1 MGYFF
6 DDISLNRNFIVA
18 RIASQPYDRTI
29 PPLGFEHHLAVGTI
43 NSEGFSGESS
53 RMSKQ
58 GLRAFR
64 LVVSF
69 LLCFTAAPWSFAAHV
84 NPQGLNPNKPKTT
97 RKVSESQHTKRHL
110 RHLARGRATGIR
122 LASAHTASLTHTA
135 TRSASVRPASARPAT
150 LSTRHHSYHER
161 FYTSS
166 FAEDITAGDVTD
178 GEDPVVR
185 LAAIDALGNMNG
197 TVVAIEPTSGR
208 VLAMVNQ
215 KLALSSGAQP
225 CSTIKLSVALAA
237 LSEGLISKETEV
249 PLGGRSRMN
258 LTQALAHS
266 NNAYFEALGRKLG
279 FEKVAF
285 YAHQYGLG
293 ELAGYD
299 ISGEKLGTYPD
310 EVIPEKL
317 GGVGKMCSFGEGV
330 SMTPLQL
337 GAMVS
342 AIANGGTLYYLQ
354 HPSSPEEVVNFQP
367 RIKRQL
373 DIAPLIPEISDGMA
387 GAVQYGTARRLGLNF
402 SEEEILGKTGT
413 CSHEGTR
420 YGWFASYA
428 NTSRGRVVVVVFL
441 QGGRPTFGPKAAEI
455 AGRMY
460 RNLYDHNFFLAG
472 PASPSDTAAA
482 AR

>member
-1 MGYFF
+1 
-6 DDISLNRNFIVA
+6 
-18 RIASQPYDRTI
+18 
-29 PPLGFEHHLAVGTI
+29 
-43 NSEGFSGESS
+43 
-53 RMSKQ
+53 MSKL
-58 GLRAFR
+58 GARYLR
-64 LVVSF
+64 LVVIAGG
-69 LLCFTAAPWSFAAHV
+69 LLIAPATWAAHI
-84 NPQGLNPNKPKTT
+84 NPNAPTARKPKTS
-97 RKVSESQHTKRHL
+97 KVSESQRTRRRM
-110 RHLARGRATGIR
+110 RHLARGRST
-122 LASAHTASLTHTA
+122 SAQTAALTRT
-135 TRSASVRPASARPAT
+135 
-150 LSTRHHSYHER
+150 STRTTTRTTVGTRRHTYHER
-161 FYTSS
+161 FFMSS
-166 FAEDITAGDVTD
+166 FAEGITGGDVTD
-178 GEDPVVR
+178 GEDTVVR
-185 LAAIDALGNMNG
+185 QAAIDALGNMNG

-237 LSEGLISKETEV
+237 LNEGLVSKDTEV
-249 PLGGRSRMN
+249 ALGGRSRMN
-258 LTQALAHS
+258 LTEALARS

-279 FEKVAF
+279 FEKVAY

-299 ISGEKLGTYPD
+299 IPGEQTGTYPD
-310 EVIPEKL
+310 EVISQKL
-317 GGVGKMCSFGEGV
+317 GGVGKMCSYGEGI

-354 HPSSPEEVVNFQP
+354 HPSTPEDITNFQP

-413 CSHEGTR
+413 CSHAGTR
-420 YGWFASYA
+420 FGWFASYA
-428 NTSRGRVVVVVFL
+428 NTSRGRIVVVVFL

-455 AGRMY
+455 AGLMY
-460 RNLYDHNFFLAG
+460 RNLYDHNFFIAG
-472 PASPSDTAAA
+472 TQRSADTEAP
-482 AR
+482 RP